1 MAESKNG
8 DSGSAA
14 PEYKGKVNLVSSE
27 GDKFEVETKV
37 AAMSELVKTMLK
49 EDDEDD
55 SDGEDA
61 DDQAI
66 PLPNVKSTVLAKVV
80 EFCIYHTNNGY
91 VSRALVVRLFLF
103 SSFFLLL
110 SFFSFLLLC
119 VCVCA
124 CASFL
129 FAFFLLRPSTFGWVL
144 RAWQAALPPSFP
156 TARPPPPPPSP
167 PFLSEAFF
175 VHVSAPSGVDNTE

>member
-1 MAESKNG
+1 MAEAKKE
-8 DSGSAA
+8 DSA

-27 GDKFEVETKV
+27 GDKFEVDTKV

-55 SDGEDA
+55 SDGDEA

-91 VSRALVVRLFLF
+91 V
-103 SSFFLLL
+103 
-110 SFFSFLLLC
+110 
-119 VCVCA
+119 
-124 CASFL
+124 
-129 FAFFLLRPSTFGWVL
+129 P
-144 RAWQAALPPSFP
+144 
-156 TARPPPPPPSP
+156 
-167 PFLSEAFF
+167 
-175 VHVSAPSGVDNTE
+175 